1 MGLRDAV
8 NRLFSRG
15 RSEPTTADE
24 FQQLVDD
31 RSRQA
36 PDIFSAFETKK
47 GRMADI
53 LHSREIVSGD
63 GRAKEILAAVARDAT
78 KAGFQIE
85 ATDARAKEA
94 ADALVK
100 RIKLQS
106 RLHDWVRLCLRDG
119 DEFLQ
124 LAVNNQRLIV
134 DVTRKPTLNMHRNSN
149 GLDRFDDPLRA
160 FWYSVRPWQ
169 TKPDKDD
176 IWLAEWEIIHARWDH
191 DEGERY
197 GRPLL
202 AAGQKAYKR
211 MDQGELDVAVRRK
224 TRAGLKFVHKLKT
237 NDEGAVAK
245 YQTQNKA
252 VLDNPFAAVA
262 DLFMNSDGDVSVLQ
276 GDAQLGEI
284 TDIRHHLNTWWL
296 NSPAPMAILGY
307 GQDIDYSV
315 IGYQKEQYD
324 ESLDEIWGWVVGDI
338 LEPLLHRQWLLL
350 GILPDTVEYSIKRP
364 PKKKVTPEDIR
375 NIVEAAVKMQIL
387 GIPANII
394 ATIIAPYLG
403 VEPELLLPEG
413 GGDLDPER
421 LANIASS
428 LAKGFTP

>member
-1 MGLRDAV
+1 
-8 NRLFSRG
+8 
-15 RSEPTTADE
+15 
-24 FQQLVDD
+24 
-31 RSRQA
+31 
-36 PDIFSAFETKK
+36 
-47 GRMADI
+47 
-53 LHSREIVSGD
+53 
-63 GRAKEILAAVARDAT
+63 
-78 KAGFQIE
+78 
-85 ATDARAKEA
+85 
-94 ADALVK
+94 
-100 RIKLQS
+100 
-106 RLHDWVRLCLRDG
+106 
-119 DEFLQ
+119 
-124 LAVNNQRLIV
+124 
-134 DVTRKPTLNMHRNSN
+134 
-149 GLDRFDDPLRA
+149 
-160 FWYSVRPWQ
+160 
-169 TKPDKDD
+169 
-176 IWLAEWEIIHARWDH
+176 
-191 DEGERY
+191 
-197 GRPLL
+197 
-202 AAGQKAYKR
+202 